1 MSEPSRDVDRDRRR
15 IVAILAGAGAGAAIF
30 GRALWA
36 LAAGTP
42 KVTAEMVKRAEWV
55 AGVGFTDE
63 ERALMLDDLNETAD
77 GIAALRDVEL
87 DNAVPPAFTFAPLPV
102 PAPSTP
108 AEPPPERRERPAV
121 RPSSDDDL
129 AFATVRELGGLLRA
143 RKVSSVELTKLSLSR
158 LAAYDPLL
166 SCVVTVT
173 SELALAQARRADE
186 ELASGKDRGPLH
198 GIPWGAKDL
207 IAVPGYRTTWGSVP
221 FRDQTR
227 PETATVYRRLE
238 EAGAVLVAKTSVG
251 ELAWGDVW
259 FGGTTKNPW
268 KPDQGSSGSSAGSA
282 SATAAGLVGFA
293 LGTETWGSIVSPSTR
308 CGVTGLRPTFGR
320 VSRHGVMA
328 LSWTMDKVG
337 AIARSAGDCAL
348 VFSAIEGR
356 DPLDPYSADGP
367 FAWPPRRSLKELTIG
382 FVEELFEEERG
393 KDAKTGEEKARAAE
407 WRQYDRR
414 SLDVLRQLG
423 ARLVPVKL
431 PSKTPVEP
439 LSLIL
444 TAEAATAFDA
454 LVRDGRVKSMVR
466 QTADAWPNVFRHG
479 RLIPAVAYLRAQRA
493 RTLLM
498 REMEESLARVDLF
511 VAPTFGGSSLLLT
524 NLTGHPCVV
533 VPNGF
538 RVSDGTPTSITFTGR
553 LQGESDL
560 LAVADLFQRAT
571 DFHARPPKHAGPG
584 KGPGEK

>member
-1 MSEPSRDVDRDRRR
+1 
-15 IVAILAGAGAGAAIF
+15 
-30 GRALWA
+30 
-36 LAAGTP
+36 
-42 KVTAEMVKRAEWV
+42 
-55 AGVGFTDE
+55 
-63 ERALMLDDLNETAD
+63 
-77 GIAALRDVEL
+77 
-87 DNAVPPAFTFAPLPV
+87 
-102 PAPSTP
+102 
-108 AEPPPERRERPAV
+108 
-121 RPSSDDDL
+121 
-129 AFATVRELGGLLRA
+129 
-143 RKVSSVELTKLSLSR
+143 
-158 LAAYDPLL
+158 
-166 SCVVTVT
+166 
-173 SELALAQARRADE
+173 
-186 ELASGKDRGPLH
+186 
-198 GIPWGAKDL
+198 
-207 IAVPGYRTTWGSVP
+207 
-221 FRDQTR
+221 
-227 PETATVYRRLE
+227 
-238 EAGAVLVAKTSVG
+238 
-251 ELAWGDVW
+251 
-259 FGGTTKNPW
+259 
-268 KPDQGSSGSSAGSA
+268 
-282 SATAAGLVGFA
+282 
-293 LGTETWGSIVSPSTR
+293 
-308 CGVTGLRPTFGR
+308 
-320 VSRHGVMA
+320 MA

-382 FVEELFEEERG
+382 FVEELFEEDRG
-393 KDAKTGEEKARAAE
+393 KDAKTEEEKARAAE
-407 WRQYDRR
+407 WRLYDRR

-423 ARLVPVKL
+423 ARLVPVEL

-479 RLIPAVAYLRAQRA
+479 RLISAVAYLRAQRA

-498 REMEESLARVDLF
+498 REMEECLARVDLF

-553 LQGESDL
+553 LRGEADL

-571 DFHARPPKHAGPG
+571 DFHARPPRLAVPG
-584 KGPGEK
+584 IGSGEK